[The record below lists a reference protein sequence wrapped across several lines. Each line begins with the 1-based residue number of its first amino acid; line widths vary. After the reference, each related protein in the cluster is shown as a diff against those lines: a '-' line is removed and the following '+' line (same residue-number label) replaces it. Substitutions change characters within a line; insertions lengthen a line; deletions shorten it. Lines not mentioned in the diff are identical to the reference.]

1 MASTFLT
8 SNLRDS
14 KARRAMG
21 ESLRWQDWSSVRMMS
36 ISRRCFEKRP
46 KLSGSKRTSLAAAAI
61 LMIWHKRT
69 TRIGSSKGV
78 VGFGAAIYSE
88 GRLLHEW
95 QTTWHG
101 MARSEEATLLAVRW
115 VLKKAIFEG

>member
-1 MASTFLT
+1 MWEFL
-8 SNLRDS
+8 SAQPKKLQVQSQPCDANSPVEDHFS
-14 KARRAMG
+14 KGVGA
-21 ESLRWQDWSSVRMMS
+21 Q
-36 ISRRCFEKRP
+36 
-46 KLSGSKRTSLAAAAI
+46 
-61 LMIWHKRT
+61 
-69 TRIGSSKGV
+69 GSSKGV

-115 VLKKAIFEG
+115 VLKKAIFEGYTLAKLALEGEH